1 MAKKTRMNTN
11 EAISR
16 FISGIEEPETE
27 KENIKEDTKV
37 EKKETKKQER
47 TRPYI
52 QSGGYQQRA
61 YYITDEQYKNLKIL
75 AVKKDTDTSS
85 LVREAL
91 NQFLAKNI

>member
-11 EAISR
+11 EAINR

-27 KENIKEDTKV
+27 NENIKEDIKV
-37 EKKETKKQER
+37 EEKEAKKQER

-61 YYITDEQYKNLKIL
+61 YYITDEQYKDLKIL
-75 AVKKDTDTSS
+75 AVKKDTDASS

>member
-11 EAISR
+11 EAINR

-27 KENIKEDTKV
+27 NENIKKDIKEE
-37 EKKETKKQER
+37 EKEIQKQER

-75 AVKKDTDTSS
+75 AVKNDTDTSS

-91 NQFLAKNI
+91 SQFLAKNI